1 MNDGPYVMKSVANG
15 SSYGVHLFQKG
26 VLPTEQLL
34 HFADRHYGGQLM
46 LEQFIPGREF
56 TCAVLGDQ
64 VLGACEMYAFA
75 NNFRFDFSNTS
86 HQFNILSA

>member
-1 MNDGPYVMKSVANG
+1 MNDGPYVMKPVANG

-26 VLPTEQLL
+26 ALPTEQLL
-34 HFADRHYGGQLM
+34 HSTNWHHGDELM

-64 VLGACEMYAFA
+64 VLGACEMYL
-75 NNFRFDFSNTS
+75 FSF
-86 HQFNILSA
+86 QFNKHQI